1 MVFAPVQDSRLY
13 EFRGFPASNV
23 PRICDPSAPYST
35 YVALASTTTAP
46 LSTVLAPGIG
56 PSDIFML
63 VNKHPHQGATIIKSA
78 DPGCYGIDG
87 TGIVDD
93 IDDMAQSKGATCP
106 Q

>member
-1 MVFAPVQDSRLY
+1 
-13 EFRGFPASNV
+13 
-23 PRICDPSAPYST
+23 
-35 YVALASTTTAP
+35 
-46 LSTVLAPGIG
+46 
-56 PSDIFML
+56 ML
-63 VNKHPHQGATIIKSA
+63 VNKHPHQGATIIKSV